1 MDEWSKLDKNVETLV
16 CISLETIIYEEK
28 NAFTLRHSSWTSGLQ
43 QQQQQQ
49 QFIQLSNNLD
59 YVTRN

>member
-16 CISLETIIYEEK
+16 CISLETIVYEEK
-28 NAFTLRHSSWTSGLQ
+28 NAFNLRHSSWTSGL
-43 QQQQQQ
+43 QQQQQ